1 MCSATKPVGLSIT
14 SDLDIRLILTTPP
27 CHTVMMELIIGLLVI
42 VVLILAVM
50 VMRQTNKST
59 LLPINPQNFDQAA
72 LVDAVRTAV
81 DAQVGK
87 ATQQAL
93 ENVNSQIDRTYQA
106 RTQTLTT
113 ETKSLLDP
121 VATQMNELR
130 NAVTA
135 LQSNYT
141 NTVGVTQTISKQIDS
156 LNQTTSALQ
165 SALKSSS
172 ARGAWGEQQLR
183 NVIEL
188 AGMLPYCDFLEQT
201 TVTSND
207 KTQRPDAV
215 IKLPNDGC
223 VVIDSKTP
231 LDAYLRAQETSDA
244 TLHQQLLNEH
254 AKALAGHAKVLA
266 DKKYFQQ
273 FDRTPEYTIMFI
285 PGESFLADALRADA
299 SLLEV
304 AMRSRVLIASPVNL
318 LALLLAVA
326 KGWQAFQIAENAEKI
341 AAIGREL
348 YERVDIVLESVE
360 KTGRGLESAIS
371 AYNKM
376 VGSIEGRMLSTLRK
390 FKDVGVT
397 SSELT
402 EISNIESAPRR
413 LSAPE
418 HTKELES

>member
-348 YERVDIVLESVE
+348 YERVDTVLESVE
-360 KTGRGLESAIS
+360 KTGRGLETAIG

-418 HTKELES
+418 HTKELGS

>member
-1 MCSATKPVGLSIT
+1 
-14 SDLDIRLILTTPP
+14 
-27 CHTVMMELIIGLLVI
+27 MMELIIGLLVI
-42 VVLILAVM
+42 VVLVLAVM
-50 VMRQTNKST
+50 VMRQGNKST
-59 LLPINPQNFDQAA
+59 LPSINPQNFDQAA

-141 NTVGVTQTISKQIDS
+141 NTVGVTQTISKQIES

-360 KTGRGLESAIS
+360 KTGRGLETAIS

-418 HTKELES
+418 HTQALDS

>member
-1 MCSATKPVGLSIT
+1 
-14 SDLDIRLILTTPP
+14 
-27 CHTVMMELIIGLLVI
+27 MMEIIVGLLV
-42 VVLILAVM
+42 VVIISLGLLLF
-50 VMRQTNKST
+50 RQNSFGSYSST
-59 LLPINPQNFDQAA
+59 PQNFDQTA
-72 LVDAVRTAV
+72 LIDAVKNVV

-106 RTQTLTT
+106 RTQTLAT

-130 NAVTA
+130 NAVTS

-141 NTVGVTQTISKQIDS
+141 NTVGVTETISKQIDT

-165 SALKSSS
+165 SALKSTS

-188 AGMLPYCDFLEQT
+188 AGMLPYCDFFEQT

-207 KTQRPDAV
+207 RTQRPDAV

-231 LDAYLRAQETSDA
+231 LDSYLKAQETSDP
-244 TLHQQLLNEH
+244 TLRQQLLSEH

-266 DKKYFQQ
+266 DKKYWEQ
-273 FDRTPEYTIMFI
+273 FNRSPEYVIMFI
-285 PGESFLADALRADA
+285 PGESFLADALRSDS

-326 KGWQAFQIAENAEKI
+326 KGWQAFQIAEHAEKI
-341 AAIGREL
+341 AALGREL
-348 YERVDIVLESVE
+348 YERVDTVLESVE

-376 VGSIEGRMLSTLRK
+376 VGSIEGRMLATLRK
-390 FKDVGVT
+390 FKDAGVT

-402 EISNIESAPRR
+402 EISNIDSAPRQI
-413 LSAPE
+413 SAPE
-418 HTKELES
+418 HTRELGS

>member
-1 MCSATKPVGLSIT
+1 
-14 SDLDIRLILTTPP
+14 
-27 CHTVMMELIIGLLVI
+27 MELIVGLLV
-42 VVLILAVM
+42 VAVASLGVLLF
-50 VMRQTNKST
+50 RQNGAGNISVA
-59 LLPINPQNFDQAA
+59 PQNFDQTA
-72 LVDAVRTAV
+72 LIDAVKTAV

-93 ENVNSQIDRTYQA
+93 ENVNLQIDRTYQA
-106 RTQTLTT
+106 RTQTLTS
-113 ETKSLLDP
+113 ETKNLLDP

-130 NAVTA
+130 SAVSS

-141 NTVGVTQTISKQIDS
+141 NTVGVTETISRQIDT

-165 SALKSSS
+165 SALKSTS

-188 AGMLPYCDFLEQT
+188 AGMLPYCDFFEQT
-201 TVTSND
+201 TVTGND

-231 LDAYLRAQETSDA
+231 LDSYLKAQETSDT
-244 TLHQQLLNEH
+244 TLRQQLLSEH

-266 DKKYFQQ
+266 DKKYWEQ
-273 FDRTPEYTIMFI
+273 FERSPEYVIMFI
-285 PGESFLADALRADA
+285 PGESFLADALRSDS

-304 AMRSRVLIASPVNL
+304 AMQRRVLIASPVNL

-326 KGWQAFQIAENAEKI
+326 KGWQAFQIAEHAEKI
-341 AAIGREL
+341 AALGREL
-348 YERVDIVLESVE
+348 YERVDTVLESVE
-360 KTGRGLESAIS
+360 KTGRGLETAIG

-376 VGSIEGRMLSTLRK
+376 VGSIEGRMLATLRK

-397 SSELT
+397 SAELT
-402 EISNIESAPRR
+402 EISNIDSAPRQI
-413 LSAPE
+413 SAPE
-418 HTKELES
+418 HTKELGA

>member
-1 MCSATKPVGLSIT
+1 
-14 SDLDIRLILTTPP
+14 
-27 CHTVMMELIIGLLVI
+27 MMEIIVGLLV
-42 VVLILAVM
+42 VVIISLGLLLF
-50 VMRQTNKST
+50 RQNSVGNNIST
-59 LLPINPQNFDQAA
+59 PQNFDQTA
-72 LVDAVRTAV
+72 LIDAVKTAV

-106 RTQTLTT
+106 RTQTLAT

-130 NAVTA
+130 NAVTS

-141 NTVGVTQTISKQIDS
+141 NTVGVTETISKQIDT

-165 SALKSSS
+165 SALKSTS

-188 AGMLPYCDFLEQT
+188 AGMLPYCDFFEQT

-207 KTQRPDAV
+207 RTQRPDAV

-231 LDAYLRAQETSDA
+231 LDSYLKAQETSDP
-244 TLHQQLLNEH
+244 TLRQQLLSDH

-266 DKKYFQQ
+266 DKKYWEQ
-273 FDRTPEYTIMFI
+273 FNRSPEYVIMFI
-285 PGESFLADALRADA
+285 PGESFLADALRSDS

-326 KGWQAFQIAENAEKI
+326 KGWQAFQIAEHAEKI
-341 AAIGREL
+341 AALGREL
-348 YERVDIVLESVE
+348 YERVDTVLESVE

-376 VGSIEGRMLSTLRK
+376 VWSIEGRMLATLRK
-390 FKDVGVT
+390 FKDAGVT

-402 EISNIESAPRR
+402 EISNIDSAPRQI
-413 LSAPE
+413 SAPE
-418 HTKELES
+418 HTRELGS

>member
-1 MCSATKPVGLSIT
+1 
-14 SDLDIRLILTTPP
+14 
-27 CHTVMMELIIGLLVI
+27 MELIIGLLVI
-42 VVLILAVM
+42 VVLVLAMM
-50 VMRQTNKST
+50 VMRQANKST
-59 LLPINPQNFDQAA
+59 LPPINPQNFDQAA

-93 ENVNSQIDRTYQA
+93 ENVNTQIDRTYQA
-106 RTQTLTT
+106 RTQTLTS

-285 PGESFLADALRADA
+285 PGESFLADALRADG

-348 YERVDIVLESVE
+348 YERVDTVLESVE
-360 KTGRGLESAIS
+360 KTGRGLETAIS

>member
-1 MCSATKPVGLSIT
+1 
-14 SDLDIRLILTTPP
+14 
-27 CHTVMMELIIGLLVI
+27 MELIIGLLVI
-42 VVLILAVM
+42 VVLVLAVM
-50 VMRQTNKST
+50 VMRQGNKST
-59 LLPINPQNFDQAA
+59 LPSINPQNFDQAA

-141 NTVGVTQTISKQIDS
+141 NTVGVTQTISKQIES

-318 LALLLAVA
+318 LALLLSVA

-360 KTGRGLESAIS
+360 KTGRGLETAIS

-418 HTKELES
+418 HTQALDS

>member
-1 MCSATKPVGLSIT
+1 
-14 SDLDIRLILTTPP
+14 
-27 CHTVMMELIIGLLVI
+27 MELIIGLLVV
-42 VVLILAVM
+42 VVLVLAVM
-50 VMRQTNKST
+50 VTRQANKST
-59 LLPINPQNFDQAA
+59 LPPTSPQNFYQAA

-106 RTQTLTT
+106 RTQTLTS

-141 NTVGVTQTISKQIDS
+141 NTVGVTQTISKQIES

-201 TVTSND
+201 TVTGND
-207 KTQRPDAV
+207 KIQRPDAV
-215 IKLPNDGC
+215 IKLPNNGC

-231 LDAYLRAQETSDA
+231 LDAYLKAQETSDA
-244 TLHQQLLNEH
+244 TLRQQLLNEH
-254 AKALAGHAKVLA
+254 AKALAGHAKVLS

-285 PGESFLADALRADA
+285 PGESFLADALRADG

-348 YERVDIVLESVE
+348 YERVDTVLESVE
-360 KTGRGLESAIS
+360 KTGRGLETAIS

-397 SSELT
+397 SAELT

-413 LSAPE
+413 LAAPE
-418 HTKELES
+418 HTKELGS

>member
-1 MCSATKPVGLSIT
+1 
-14 SDLDIRLILTTPP
+14 
-27 CHTVMMELIIGLLVI
+27 MELIIGLLVV
-42 VVLILAVM
+42 VVLVLAVM
-50 VMRQTNKST
+50 VTRQANKST
-59 LLPINPQNFDQAA
+59 LPPTSPLNFDQAA

-106 RTQTLTT
+106 RTQTLTS

-141 NTVGVTQTISKQIDS
+141 NTVGVTQTISKQIES

-201 TVTSND
+201 TVTGND
-207 KTQRPDAV
+207 KIQRPDAV
-215 IKLPNDGC
+215 IKLPNNGC

-231 LDAYLRAQETSDA
+231 LDAYLKAQETSDA
-244 TLHQQLLNEH
+244 TLRQQLLNEH

-285 PGESFLADALRADA
+285 PGESFLADALRADS

-348 YERVDIVLESVE
+348 YERVDTVLESVE
-360 KTGRGLESAIS
+360 KTGRGLETAIS

-413 LSAPE
+413 LAAPE
-418 HTKELES
+418 HTKELGS

>member
-1 MCSATKPVGLSIT
+1 
-14 SDLDIRLILTTPP
+14 
-27 CHTVMMELIIGLLVI
+27 MMEIIVGLLV
-42 VVLILAVM
+42 VVIISLGLLLF
-50 VMRQTNKST
+50 RQNSVGNNFST
-59 LLPINPQNFDQAA
+59 PQNFDQNA
-72 LVDAVRTAV
+72 LIDAVKTAV

-106 RTQTLTT
+106 RTQTLAT

-130 NAVTA
+130 NAVTS

-141 NTVGVTQTISKQIDS
+141 NTVGVTETISKQIDT

-165 SALKSSS
+165 SALKSTS

-188 AGMLPYCDFLEQT
+188 AGMLPYCDFFEQT

-207 KTQRPDAV
+207 RTQRPDAV

-231 LDAYLRAQETSDA
+231 LDSYLKAQETSDP
-244 TLHQQLLNEH
+244 TLRQQLLSDH

-266 DKKYFQQ
+266 DKKYWEQ
-273 FDRTPEYTIMFI
+273 FNRSPEYVIMFI
-285 PGESFLADALRADA
+285 PGESFLADALRSDS

-326 KGWQAFQIAENAEKI
+326 KGWQAFQIAEHAEKI
-341 AAIGREL
+341 AALGREL
-348 YERVDIVLESVE
+348 YERVDTVLESVE

-376 VGSIEGRMLSTLRK
+376 VGSIEGRMLATLRK
-390 FKDVGVT
+390 FKDAGVT

-402 EISNIESAPRR
+402 EISNIDSAPRQI
-413 LSAPE
+413 SAPE
-418 HTKELES
+418 HTRELGS

>member
-1 MCSATKPVGLSIT
+1 
-14 SDLDIRLILTTPP
+14 
-27 CHTVMMELIIGLLVI
+27 MEIIVGLLVVVI
-42 VVLILAVM
+42 VSLGLLLF
-50 VMRQTNKST
+50 RQNSVGSYSST
-59 LLPINPQNFDQAA
+59 PQNFDQTA
-72 LVDAVRTAV
+72 LIDAVKTAV

-106 RTQTLTT
+106 RTQTLAT

-130 NAVTA
+130 NAVTS

-141 NTVGVTQTISKQIDS
+141 NTVGVAETISKQIDT

-165 SALKSSS
+165 SALKSTS

-188 AGMLPYCDFLEQT
+188 AGMLPYCDFFEQT

-207 KTQRPDAV
+207 RTQRPDAV
-215 IKLPNDGC
+215 IKLPNNGC

-231 LDAYLRAQETSDA
+231 LDSYLKAQETSDP
-244 TLHQQLLNEH
+244 TVRQQLLSEH

-266 DKKYFQQ
+266 DKKYWEQ
-273 FDRTPEYTIMFI
+273 FNRSPEYVIMFI
-285 PGESFLADALRADA
+285 PGESFLADALRSDS

-326 KGWQAFQIAENAEKI
+326 KGWQAFQIAEHAEKI
-341 AAIGREL
+341 AALGREL
-348 YERVDIVLESVE
+348 YERVDTVLESVE

-376 VGSIEGRMLSTLRK
+376 VGSIEGRMLATLRK
-390 FKDVGVT
+390 FKDAGVT

-402 EISNIESAPRR
+402 EISNIDSAPRQI
-413 LSAPE
+413 SAPE
-418 HTKELES
+418 HTRELGS

>member
-1 MCSATKPVGLSIT
+1 
-14 SDLDIRLILTTPP
+14 
-27 CHTVMMELIIGLLVI
+27 MMELIIGLLVI
-42 VVLILAVM
+42 VVLVLAVM
-50 VMRQTNKST
+50 VMRQANKSA
-59 LLPINPQNFDQAA
+59 LPPISPQNFDQAA

-348 YERVDIVLESVE
+348 YERVDTVLESVE
-360 KTGRGLESAIS
+360 KTGRGLETAIG

-418 HTKELES
+418 HTKELGS

>member
-1 MCSATKPVGLSIT
+1 
-14 SDLDIRLILTTPP
+14 
-27 CHTVMMELIIGLLVI
+27 MEIIIGLLV
-42 VVLILAVM
+42 VVVVSLGVLLFRQSGAGSIAVA
-50 VMRQTNKST
+50 
-59 LLPINPQNFDQAA
+59 PQNFDQTA
-72 LVDAVRTAV
+72 LIDAVKNAV

-106 RTQTLTT
+106 RTQTLAT

-121 VATQMNELR
+121 VATQMSELR
-130 NAVTA
+130 NAVTS

-141 NTVGVTQTISKQIDS
+141 NTVGVTETISKQIDT

-165 SALKSSS
+165 SALKSTS

-188 AGMLPYCDFLEQT
+188 AGMLPYCDFFEQT
-201 TVTSND
+201 TVTGND
-207 KTQRPDAV
+207 RTQRPDAV

-231 LDAYLRAQETSDA
+231 LDSYLKAQETSDP
-244 TLHQQLLNEH
+244 TSRQQLLSEH

-266 DKKYFQQ
+266 DKKYWEQ
-273 FDRTPEYTIMFI
+273 FDRSPEYVIMFI
-285 PGESFLADALRADA
+285 PGESFLADALRSD
-299 SLLEV
+299 SGLLEV

-326 KGWQAFQIAENAEKI
+326 KGWQAFQIAEHAEKI
-341 AAIGREL
+341 AALGREL
-348 YERVDIVLESVE
+348 YERVDTVLESVE
-360 KTGRGLESAIS
+360 KTGRGLETAIT

-376 VGSIEGRMLSTLRK
+376 VGSIEGRMLATLRK
-390 FKDVGVT
+390 FKDAGVT
-397 SSELT
+397 SSDLT
-402 EISNIESAPRR
+402 EISNIDSAPRQI
-413 LSAPE
+413 SAPE
-418 HTKELES
+418 HMKELDR

>member
-1 MCSATKPVGLSIT
+1 ME
-14 SDLDIRLILTTPP
+14 IL
-27 CHTVMMELIIGLLVI
+27 VGLLVLVI
-42 VVLILAVM
+42 VSLGVLLF
-50 VMRQTNKST
+50 RQNNGGNISVT
-59 LLPINPQNFDQAA
+59 PQNFDQTA
-72 LVDAVRTAV
+72 LIDAVKTAV

-106 RTQTLTT
+106 RTQTLAT

-121 VATQMNELR
+121 VATQMHELR
-130 NAVTA
+130 NAVSS

-141 NTVGVTQTISKQIDS
+141 NTVGVTETISKQIDT

-165 SALKSSS
+165 SALKSTS

-188 AGMLPYCDFLEQT
+188 AGMLPYCDFFEQT
-201 TVTSND
+201 TVTGND
-207 KTQRPDAV
+207 RTQRPDAV

-231 LDAYLRAQETSDA
+231 LDSYLKAQETSDA
-244 TLHQQLLNEH
+244 TLRQQLLNEH

-266 DKKYFQQ
+266 DKKYWEQ
-273 FDRTPEYTIMFI
+273 FDRSPEYVIMFI
-285 PGESFLADALRADA
+285 PGESFLADALRAD
-299 SLLEV
+299 SGLLEV

-326 KGWQAFQIAENAEKI
+326 KGWQAFQIAEHAENI
-341 AAIGREL
+341 AALGREL
-348 YERVDIVLESVE
+348 YERIDIVLESVE
-360 KTGRGLESAIS
+360 KTGRGLETAIG

-376 VGSIEGRMLSTLRK
+376 VGSIEGRMLATLRK
-390 FKDVGVT
+390 FKDAGVT

-402 EISNIESAPRR
+402 EISNIDSAPRQ

-418 HTKELES
+418 LTKELDS

>member
-1 MCSATKPVGLSIT
+1 
-14 SDLDIRLILTTPP
+14 
-27 CHTVMMELIIGLLVI
+27 MELIIGLLVI
-42 VVLILAVM
+42 VVLVLAVM
-50 VMRQTNKST
+50 VMRQANKST

-121 VATQMNELR
+121 VAIQMNELR

-231 LDAYLRAQETSDA
+231 LDAYLRAQETSDV

-304 AMRSRVLIASPVNL
+304 AMRNRVLIASPVNL

-348 YERVDIVLESVE
+348 YERVDTVLESVE
-360 KTGRGLESAIS
+360 KTGRGLETAIT

-418 HTKELES
+418 HTKELGS

>member
-1 MCSATKPVGLSIT
+1 
-14 SDLDIRLILTTPP
+14 
-27 CHTVMMELIIGLLVI
+27 MELIIGLLVI
-42 VVLILAVM
+42 VVLVLAVM
-50 VMRQTNKST
+50 VMRQANKST

-348 YERVDIVLESVE
+348 YERVDTVLESVE
-360 KTGRGLESAIS
+360 KTGRGLETAIG

-397 SSELT
+397 ASELT

-418 HTKELES
+418 HTKELGS

>member
-1 MCSATKPVGLSIT
+1 
-14 SDLDIRLILTTPP
+14 
-27 CHTVMMELIIGLLVI
+27 MMELIVGLLV
-42 VVLILAVM
+42 VAVASLGVLLF
-50 VMRQTNKST
+50 RQNGAGNISVA
-59 LLPINPQNFDQAA
+59 PQNFDQTA
-72 LVDAVRTAV
+72 LIDAVKTAV

-93 ENVNSQIDRTYQA
+93 ENVNLQIDRTYQA
-106 RTQTLTT
+106 RTQTLTS
-113 ETKSLLDP
+113 ETKNLLDP

-130 NAVTA
+130 SAVSS

-141 NTVGVTQTISKQIDS
+141 NTVGVTETISRQIDT

-165 SALKSSS
+165 SALKSTS

-188 AGMLPYCDFLEQT
+188 AGMLPYCDFFEQT
-201 TVTSND
+201 TVTGND

-231 LDAYLRAQETSDA
+231 LDSYLKAQETSDT
-244 TLHQQLLNEH
+244 TLRQQLLSEH

-266 DKKYFQQ
+266 DKKYWEQ
-273 FDRTPEYTIMFI
+273 FERSPEYVIMFI
-285 PGESFLADALRADA
+285 PGESFLADALRSDS

-304 AMRSRVLIASPVNL
+304 AMQRRVLIASPVNL

-360 KTGRGLESAIS
+360 KTGRGLETAIS

-413 LSAPE
+413 LAAPE
-418 HTKELES
+418 HTKELGA

>member
-1 MCSATKPVGLSIT
+1 
-14 SDLDIRLILTTPP
+14 
-27 CHTVMMELIIGLLVI
+27 MELIIGLLVI

-59 LLPINPQNFDQAA
+59 LLPTNPQNFDQAA

-106 RTQTLTT
+106 RSQTLTT
-113 ETKSLLDP
+113 ETKNLLDP

-141 NTVGVTQTISKQIDS
+141 NTVGVTQTISKQIES

-201 TVTSND
+201 TVTGND
-207 KTQRPDAV
+207 KIQRPDAV
-215 IKLPNDGC
+215 IKLPNNGC

-231 LDAYLRAQETSDA
+231 LDAYLKAQETSDA
-244 TLHQQLLNEH
+244 TLRQQLLNEH

-285 PGESFLADALRADA
+285 PGESFLADALRADS

-348 YERVDIVLESVE
+348 YERVDTVLESVE
-360 KTGRGLESAIS
+360 KTGRGLETAIS

-413 LSAPE
+413 LAAPE
-418 HTKELES
+418 HTKELGS

>member
-1 MCSATKPVGLSIT
+1 
-14 SDLDIRLILTTPP
+14 
-27 CHTVMMELIIGLLVI
+27 MELIIGLLVI

-121 VATQMNELR
+121 VATQMNEHR

-273 FDRTPEYTIMFI
+273 FDRTPEDTIMFI

>member
-1 MCSATKPVGLSIT
+1 
-14 SDLDIRLILTTPP
+14 
-27 CHTVMMELIIGLLVI
+27 
-42 VVLILAVM
+42 
-50 VMRQTNKST
+50 
-59 LLPINPQNFDQAA
+59 
-72 LVDAVRTAV
+72 
-81 DAQVGK
+81 
-87 ATQQAL
+87 
-93 ENVNSQIDRTYQA
+93 
-106 RTQTLTT
+106 
-113 ETKSLLDP
+113 
-121 VATQMNELR
+121 MNELR

-141 NTVGVTQTISKQIDS
+141 NTVGVTQTISKQIES

-201 TVTSND
+201 TVTGND
-207 KTQRPDAV
+207 KIQRPDAV
-215 IKLPNDGC
+215 IKLPNNGC

-231 LDAYLRAQETSDA
+231 LDAYLKAQETSDA
-244 TLHQQLLNEH
+244 TLRQQLLNEH
-254 AKALAGHAKVLA
+254 AKALAGHAKVLS

-285 PGESFLADALRADA
+285 PGESFLADALRADG

-348 YERVDIVLESVE
+348 YERVDTVLESVE
-360 KTGRGLESAIS
+360 KTGRGLETAIS

-397 SSELT
+397 SAELT

-413 LSAPE
+413 LAAPE
-418 HTKELES
+418 HTKELGS

>member
-1 MCSATKPVGLSIT
+1 MCSATKPVGLSII
-14 SDLDIRLILTTPP
+14 SGADIRLILTTPP

-42 VVLILAVM
+42 VVLVLAVM
-50 VMRQTNKST
+50 VMRQANKSN

-348 YERVDIVLESVE
+348 YERVDTVLESVE
-360 KTGRGLESAIS
+360 KTGRGLETAIG

-418 HTKELES
+418 HTKELGS

>member
-1 MCSATKPVGLSIT
+1 
-14 SDLDIRLILTTPP
+14 
-27 CHTVMMELIIGLLVI
+27 MELIIGLLVF

-59 LLPINPQNFDQAA
+59 SLPINPQNFDQAA

-188 AGMLPYCDFLEQT
+188 AGMLPYCDFHEQT

-231 LDAYLRAQETSDA
+231 LDAYLRAQETSDP

-285 PGESFLADALRADA
+285 PGESFLADALRADS

-360 KTGRGLESAIS
+360 KTGRGLETAIS

-413 LSAPE
+413 LAAPE
-418 HTKELES
+418 HTKELGS

>member
-1 MCSATKPVGLSIT
+1 
-14 SDLDIRLILTTPP
+14 
-27 CHTVMMELIIGLLVI
+27 MELIIGLLVF

-59 LLPINPQNFDQAA
+59 SLPINPQNFDQAA

-231 LDAYLRAQETSDA
+231 LDAYLRAQETSDP

-285 PGESFLADALRADA
+285 PGESFLADALRADS

-418 HTKELES
+418 HTKELGS

>member
-1 MCSATKPVGLSIT
+1 
-14 SDLDIRLILTTPP
+14 
-27 CHTVMMELIIGLLVI
+27 MMELIIGLLVI
-42 VVLILAVM
+42 IVLVLAVM
-50 VMRQTNKST
+50 VMRQANKSN
-59 LLPINPQNFDQAA
+59 LLPINLHNFDQAA

-348 YERVDIVLESVE
+348 YERVDTVLESVE
-360 KTGRGLESAIS
+360 KTGRGLETAIG

-418 HTKELES
+418 HTKELGS

>member
-1 MCSATKPVGLSIT
+1 
-14 SDLDIRLILTTPP
+14 
-27 CHTVMMELIIGLLVI
+27 MELIIGLLVI
-42 VVLILAVM
+42 VVLALAVM
-50 VMRQTNKST
+50 VMRQANKST
-59 LLPINPQNFDQAA
+59 LLPTNPQNFDQAA
-72 LVDAVRTAV
+72 LVDAVRTVV

-106 RTQTLTT
+106 RTQTLAT

-141 NTVGVTQTISKQIDS
+141 NTVGVTQTISKQIDT

-165 SALKSSS
+165 SALKSTS

-201 TVTSND
+201 TVSGND
-207 KTQRPDAV
+207 KIQRPDAV
-215 IKLPNDGC
+215 IKLPNNGC

-231 LDAYLRAQETSDA
+231 LDAYLKAQETSDA
-244 TLHQQLLNEH
+244 TLRQQLLNEH

-285 PGESFLADALRADA
+285 PGESFLADALRADS

-348 YERVDIVLESVE
+348 YERVDTVLESVE
-360 KTGRGLESAIS
+360 KTGRGLETAIS

-397 SSELT
+397 SAELT

-413 LSAPE
+413 LAAPE
-418 HTKELES
+418 HTKELGS

>member
-1 MCSATKPVGLSIT
+1 
-14 SDLDIRLILTTPP
+14 
-27 CHTVMMELIIGLLVI
+27 MMEIIVGLLVVVI
-42 VVLILAVM
+42 VSLGLLLF
-50 VMRQTNKST
+50 RQNSVGNNFST
-59 LLPINPQNFDQAA
+59 PQNFDQTA
-72 LVDAVRTAV
+72 LIDAVKTAV

-106 RTQTLTT
+106 RTQTLAT

-130 NAVTA
+130 NAVTS

-141 NTVGVTQTISKQIDS
+141 NTVGVTETISKQIDT

-165 SALKSSS
+165 SALKSTS

-188 AGMLPYCDFLEQT
+188 AGMLPYCDFFEQT

-207 KTQRPDAV
+207 RTQRPDAV
-215 IKLPNDGC
+215 IKLPNNGC

-231 LDAYLRAQETSDA
+231 LDSYLKAQETSDP
-244 TLHQQLLNEH
+244 TVRQQLLSEH

-266 DKKYFQQ
+266 DKKYWEQ
-273 FDRTPEYTIMFI
+273 FNRSPEYVIMFI
-285 PGESFLADALRADA
+285 PGESFLADALRSDS

-326 KGWQAFQIAENAEKI
+326 KGWQAFQIAEHAEKI
-341 AAIGREL
+341 AALGREL
-348 YERVDIVLESVE
+348 YERVDTVLESVE

-376 VGSIEGRMLSTLRK
+376 VGSIEGRMLATLRK
-390 FKDVGVT
+390 FKDAGVT

-402 EISNIESAPRR
+402 EISNIDSAPRQI
-413 LSAPE
+413 SAPE
-418 HTKELES
+418 HTRELGS

>member
-1 MCSATKPVGLSIT
+1 
-14 SDLDIRLILTTPP
+14 
-27 CHTVMMELIIGLLVI
+27 MELIIGLLVI
-42 VVLILAVM
+42 VVLVLGVM

-59 LLPINPQNFDQAA
+59 LLPMNPQNFDQAA

-121 VATQMNELR
+121 VAIQMNELR

>member
-1 MCSATKPVGLSIT
+1 
-14 SDLDIRLILTTPP
+14 
-27 CHTVMMELIIGLLVI
+27 MMELIVGLLV
-42 VVLILAVM
+42 VAVASLGVLLF
-50 VMRQTNKST
+50 RQNGAGNISVA
-59 LLPINPQNFDQAA
+59 PQNFDQTA
-72 LVDAVRTAV
+72 LIDAVKTAV

-93 ENVNSQIDRTYQA
+93 ENVNLQIDRTYQA
-106 RTQTLTT
+106 RTQTLTS
-113 ETKSLLDP
+113 ETKNLLDP

-130 NAVTA
+130 SAVSS

-141 NTVGVTQTISKQIDS
+141 NTVGVTETISRQIDT

-165 SALKSSS
+165 SALKSTS

-188 AGMLPYCDFLEQT
+188 AGMLPYCDFFEQT
-201 TVTSND
+201 TVTGND

-231 LDAYLRAQETSDA
+231 LDSYLKAQETSDT
-244 TLHQQLLNEH
+244 TLRQQLLSEH

-266 DKKYFQQ
+266 DKKYWEQ
-273 FDRTPEYTIMFI
+273 FERSPEYVIMFI
-285 PGESFLADALRADA
+285 PGESFLADALR
-299 SLLEV
+299 LLEV
-304 AMRSRVLIASPVNL
+304 AMQRRVLIASPVNL

-326 KGWQAFQIAENAEKI
+326 KGWQAFQIAEHAEKI
-341 AAIGREL
+341 AALGREL
-348 YERVDIVLESVE
+348 YERVDTVLESVE
-360 KTGRGLESAIS
+360 KTGRGLETAIG

-376 VGSIEGRMLSTLRK
+376 VGSIEGRMLATLRK

-397 SSELT
+397 SAELT
-402 EISNIESAPRR
+402 EISNIDSAPRQI
-413 LSAPE
+413 SAPE
-418 HTKELES
+418 HTKELGA